1 MPKQKRSSAVVRD
14 FDSQLRLAVYQHT
27 IRTGRVPLVAEMAR
41 AFSCP
46 VRKIRDALT
55 RLSESHAFMLQEDGE
70 LWRVAPFSAIAT
82 AFPVRIGKLS
92 LWANCIWDALGI
104 PAMLKKDATIDSAC
118 ACCNYEMKLDV
129 KKGSLLQDEGVIHIA
144 VPARDWYK
152 DVVFT

>member
-1 MPKQKRSSAVVRD
+1 MPKQKQSSAVVRE
-14 FDSQLRLAVYQHT
+14 FDSQLRLAVYGYT

-46 VRKIRDALT
+46 VRKVRDALT
-55 RLSESHAFMLQEDGE
+55 RLSESHAFMLQETGE
-70 LWRVAPFSAIAT
+70 LWRVAPFSAIST
-82 AFPVRIGKLS
+82 AFPVHVGKRS
-92 LWANCIWDALGI
+92 WWANCIWDALGI
-104 PAMLKKDATIDSAC
+104 PAMLKKDATIDAAC